1 MSEVEADRPR
11 SPGAERV
18 FETRDGL
25 KLIADTWGDP
35 ENQPILF
42 AHGGGQTRHAWGNT
56 ARALGGDGWY
66 AVSLDQRGHGDSA
79 WAPNGDYRFDVFAED
94 LIDVAAALSR
104 PPVAVGAS
112 LGGGSALIAEG
123 EKMVNA
129 DQGPFSA
136 LILVDITPRV
146 EQKGVDR
153 IMNFMT
159 SNLEHGFATLDEAAD
174 SIAEYLPHRPRPKDF
189 TGLAKNLRLGDDGRY
204 RWHWDPLMMT
214 GRERIDPEERVER
227 MNNAAKQLRLPTL
240 LVRGG
245 ASDLVTLE
253 AAEEFRA
260 LVPHAEFTDVTGAG
274 HMVAGDRNDAFT
286 QAVID
291 FLNTL

>member
-1 MSEVEADRPR
+1 
-11 SPGAERV
+11 
-18 FETRDGL
+18 
-25 KLIADTWGDP
+25 
-35 ENQPILF
+35 
-42 AHGGGQTRHAWGNT
+42 
-56 ARALGGDGWY
+56 
-66 AVSLDQRGHGDSA
+66 
-79 WAPNGDYRFDVFAED
+79 
-94 LIDVAAALSR
+94 
-104 PPVAVGAS
+104 
-112 LGGGSALIAEG
+112 
-123 EKMVNA
+123 
-129 DQGPFSA
+129 
-136 LILVDITPRV
+136 
-146 EQKGVDR
+146 
-153 IMNFMT
+153 
-159 SNLEHGFATLDEAAD
+159 LEHGFATLDEAAD

>member
-1 MSEVEADRPR
+1 MSERVQEKSRKA
-11 SPGAERV
+11 GTERI
-18 FETRDGL
+18 FETREGL
-25 KLIADTWGDP
+25 KLVADTWGDP
-35 ENQPILF
+35 SHSPVLF

-56 ARALGGDGWY
+56 ARALGDNGWY
-66 AVSLDQRGHGDSA
+66 TVSIDQRGHGDSA

-94 LIDVAAALSR
+94 LIDVAAALPK

-123 EKMVNA
+123 EKMADA
-129 DQGPFSA
+129 DQGPFAA

-214 GRERIDPEERVER
+214 GRERIDPKERVSR
-227 MNNAAKQLRLPTL
+227 MNSAASRLRLPTL

-245 ASDLVTLE
+245 ASDLVTVE

-260 LVPHAEFTDVTGAG
+260 LVPHAQYADVTGAG

-286 QAVID
+286 SAVTE
-291 FLNTL
+291 FLGTL

>member
-1 MSEVEADRPR
+1 MSDGEQENQTKN
-11 SPGAERV
+11 GTERI
-18 FETRDGL
+18 FETRSGL
-25 KLIADTWGDP
+25 KLVADTWGDP
-35 ENQPILF
+35 DDRPVLF

-56 ARALGGDGWY
+56 ARSLGGDGWY
-66 AVSLDQRGHGDSA
+66 TISIDQRGHGDSE
-79 WAPNGDYRFDVFAED
+79 WAPDGDYRFDVYAED
-94 LIDVAAALSR
+94 LIDVASALPH

-123 EKMVNA
+123 EMMA
-129 DQGPFSA
+129 DVEGEPFSA
-136 LILVDITPRV
+136 LILVDITPRI
-146 EQKGVDR
+146 ERKGAER

-159 SNLEHGFATLDEAAD
+159 ANLEHGFATLEEAAD
-174 SIAEYLPHRPRPKDF
+174 SIAEYLPHRPRPKDH

-214 GRERIDPEERVER
+214 GRDRIDPKERVKR

-245 ASDLVTLE
+245 ISDLVTPE

-260 LVPHAEFTDVTGAG
+260 LVPHAEFADVSGAG

-286 QAVID
+286 EAVIG
-291 FLNTL
+291 FLNNL

>member
-1 MSEVEADRPR
+1 MGEGEPDVQRTA
-11 SPGAERV
+11 GTGRV
-18 FETRDGL
+18 FTTRGGL
-25 KLIADTWGDP
+25 KLVADTWGDP
-35 ENQPILF
+35 SHPPVLL

-56 ARALGGDGWY
+56 ARTLGGKGWY
-66 AVSLDQRGHGDSA
+66 AVSIDQRGHGDSA
-79 WAPNGDYRFDVFAED
+79 WAPDGDYRFDVYAED
-94 LIDVAAALSR
+94 LIDVAAALPR

-112 LGGGSALIAEG
+112 LGGGSALIAQG
-123 EKMVNA
+123 EMSADA

-146 EQKGVDR
+146 ERAGVER

-159 SNLEHGFATLDEAAD
+159 ANLEHGFATLDEAAD
-174 SIAEYLPHRPRPKDF
+174 SIAEYLPHRKRPKDHS
-189 TGLAKNLRLGDDGRY
+189 GLAKNLRLGDDGRY

-214 GRERIDPEERVER
+214 GRDRIDPEERVAR
-227 MNNAAKQLRLPTL
+227 MNKAAQQLRLPTL

-245 ASDLVTLE
+245 QSDLVTLE

-260 LVPHAEFTDVTGAG
+260 LVPHAKFADVAGAG

-286 QAVID
+286 DAVIE
-291 FLNTL
+291 FLNAL